1 MHSKPSDRMRARSI
15 RPDVLRVA
23 LEDVAQRLGLTVRW
37 EAGHFRGGRCTVN
50 GEEVI
55 ILNRHHPVDTHL
67 VVLARCLQEC
77 PLDTVYIRPS
87 VREAIKALA
96 AGQERIRG
104 DGR

>member
-1 MHSKPSDRMRARSI
+1 MHSKPFDRRGPRSI

-23 LEDVAQRLGLTVRW
+23 LEDVAQRLGLTIRW

-50 GEEVI
+50 GEDVI

-77 PLDTVYIRPS
+77 ALDTVYIRPS
-87 VREAIKALA
+87 VREAIDTLA
-96 AGQERIRG
+96 AGQERIHG
-104 DGR
+104 DSR